1 MLLQLTIQIVIV
13 LTITVVMLSLFAV
26 LARLEANRREALIGA
41 QRAAFLDAIRAFL
54 AGVTQLED
62 VARAAPRRA
71 SIGLGALVSA
81 AAESP
86 QDQLPRLRV
95 LIDHLGLHQA
105 DFRGLRSRDWTRR
118 AHAAT
123 RLGILRV
130 PAAVPLLVNALDD
143 AMLDVR
149 LAAAHA
155 LAQLQ
160 ATDAVE
166 PILRSLALPM
176 SWPLQRCAEILHEM
190 GHGAIEPLLAAQKG
204 GRLPVAGTTVVVKV
218 LGMLRAMPAVA
229 TITTTLQHPDDEI
242 RVASAKAL
250 GEIGDARAV
259 AALRTALKDKAWPV
273 RSAAAKSLG
282 HLSRREA
289 IPDLAEVLADSA
301 WWVRFNAA
309 EALYRLGAT
318 STLRETL
325 ANHGDRFARDISR
338 QVLEQFNKLQATGVM
353 QTAPAIHAT
362 AVKPA

>member
-1 MLLQLTIQIVIV
+1 MLEMSVYVVIV
-13 LTITVVMLSLFAV
+13 LTITVALLSLFAV
-26 LARLEANRREALIGA
+26 LARLDANRREALIGA
-41 QRAAFLDAIRAFL
+41 QRRAFLTAIRAFL
-54 AGVTQLED
+54 AGDTELED
-62 VARAAPRRA
+62 VSRAAPRQRA
-71 SIGLGALVSA
+71 VGLGAVVSA
-81 AAESP
+81 AAEARP
-86 QDQLPRLRV
+86 EVQPRLRV
-95 LIDHLGLHQA
+95 LIDHLGLHQD
-105 DFRGLRSRDWTRR
+105 DFAALRSRDWTRR

-130 PAAVPLLVNALDD
+130 PAAIPLLIQALDD

-190 GHGAIEPLLAAQKG
+190 GPGAIAPLLAAQKG
-204 GRLPVAGTTVVVKV
+204 GRLPAAGTTVVVKV
-218 LGMLRAMPAVA
+218 LGMLRAMPAVP
-229 TITTTLQHPDDEI
+229 TITACLQHPDDEI

-250 GEIGDARAV
+250 GEIGDARATGP
-259 AALRTALKDKAWPV
+259 LRAALKDKAWPV

-289 IPDLAEVLADSA
+289 IPELAEVLADSA

-318 STLRETL
+318 STLRETMM
-325 ANHGDRFARDISR
+325 NHADRFARDISR
-338 QVLEQFNKLQATGVM
+338 QLLEQYDKLQATGVT
-353 QTAPAIHAT
+353 QTTPLQQT